1 MEKHVLKNW
10 FKKKKKTGQ
19 VGTSVIFLFY
29 NAFIDDTDDPEELQV
44 FRTGLQFRMILA
56 N

>member
-10 FKKKKKTGQ
+10 FKKKRQ
-19 VGTSVIFLFY
+19 IGTSVSFLFY
-29 NAFIDDTDDPEELQV
+29 NAFIDDPEGLQV

>member
-10 FKKKKKTGQ
+10 FKKKKKRQ
-19 VGTSVIFLFY
+19 VGTSVSFLFY
-29 NAFIDDTDDPEELQV
+29 NVFIDDTNDPEGLQV